1 MSWEVEHT
9 DEFEEWWTDLDAEEQ
24 VSVEAV
30 VEVLAEMGPSL
41 PFPYS
46 SDVKSSRH
54 GNMRELRVQHRGRP
68 YRVLYAFD
76 PRRVALLLLG
86 GTKRGGAR
94 WYEKMVPAAA
104 RRDEILREISLK
116 QLRRAL
122 RLTQV
127 ELAGT
132 LRVNQAAISK
142 MESQYD
148 MYISTLRRVL
158 EAMGARLK
166 IIAEFPDGQI
176 VISQFHQK
184 ARGKARA

>member
-1 MSWEVEHT
+1 MSWEVEYT

-86 GTKRGGAR
+86 GTKRGRAR
-94 WYEKMVPAAA
+94 WYEKMVPAADLLYERHLQA
-104 RRDEILREISLK
+104 LHREDDRD
-116 QLRRAL
+116 A
-122 RLTQV
+122 
-127 ELAGT
+127 
-132 LRVNQAAISK
+132 
-142 MESQYD
+142 
-148 MYISTLRRVL
+148 
-158 EAMGARLK
+158 
-166 IIAEFPDGQI
+166 
-176 VISQFHQK
+176 
-184 ARGKARA
+184 

>member
-1 MSWEVEHT
+1 MSWEVEYT

-76 PRRVALLLLG
+76 PRRVAVREDG
-86 GTKRGGAR
+86 PRGR
-94 WYEKMVPAAA
+94 SPLRAA
-104 RRDEILREISLK
+104 
-116 QLRRAL
+116 
-122 RLTQV
+122 
-127 ELAGT
+127 LAGAP
-132 LRVNQAAISK
+132 Q
-142 MESQYD
+142 
-148 MYISTLRRVL
+148 
-158 EAMGARLK
+158 G
-166 IIAEFPDGQI
+166 G
-176 VISQFHQK
+176 
-184 ARGKARA
+184 